1 MKRIKGYTLIETM
14 MAMALTGVVVIIISI
29 GFTSIFK
36 TYFSSD
42 SVNSRVLNDYLLS
55 EILIR
60 DISDFDSL
68 SVSNYELK
76 LFKDST
82 EVLYSNENDYLI
94 RNQKEFIDTFPGN
107 ESRMEIFEDSIIFTI
122 VKGDNERGYCLM
134 ISSNVAYSVNK
145 HQVILATELHK

>member
-1 MKRIKGYTLIETM
+1 M

-55 EILIR
+55 ETMIR
-60 DISDFDSL
+60 DISGFDSL
-68 SVSNYELK
+68 SVNNYELR

-82 EVLYSNENDYLI
+82 EILYSNENDYLI
-94 RNQKEFIDTFPGN
+94 RKQKELIDTFPGN
-107 ESRMEIFEDSIIFTI
+107 GSRMEIFEDSIIFTI
-122 VKGDNERGYCLM
+122 VKGENERNYCLM
-134 ISSNVAYSVNK
+134 ISTNIAYSINK
-145 HQVILATELHK
+145 HQVILAKELHK